1 MDQFKEFFNFDNV
14 GGKIKNFTKWACW
27 ISIIV
32 IWVAAAGGVIYSIY
46 HTSEYG
52 LSGIGY
58 LSIIGG
64 GMLTFLIWISSW
76 PMYGFGVMIEN
87 SCALAGSEDVEEEY
101 EEYEEESSQLTAPMI
116 VERFDEKDWS
126 VPNDDNIKCA
136 ICGADVDLLFPC
148 ATASGKRI
156 YICEDCKTHHKK

>member
-14 GGKIKNFTKWACW
+14 GSKIKNFTKWACW

-32 IWVAAAGGVIYSIY
+32 VWVAAAGGVIYSIY

-52 LSGIGY
+52 LRGIGY

-76 PMYGFGVMIEN
+76 MMYGFGVLIEN
-87 SCALAGSEDVEEEY
+87 SSILAGTEDVEEEY
-101 EEYEEESSQLTAPMI
+101 EEDEEEYSQSPAPMT
-116 VERFDEKDWS
+116 VEFFSEEDELT
-126 VPNDDNIKCA
+126 PDDSNIKCA

-148 ATASGKRI
+148 LTASGKTI